1 MFLSIAQAPA
11 AQESQPEEFRA
22 LLYKRLDE
30 KDSAP
35 FQDAALYLRWFF
47 KPNLLSWNEE
57 RDLAMRKIAADI
69 LRGSPPAESLPAF
82 GFDRM
87 ENQDGILTNLSF
99 SIAPSFLNGEKA
111 VFAFFK
117 TTCGYCER
125 ELKELD
131 RYRSARLGTET
142 DASPMNMVGIGL
154 PSGLPEI
161 FDNLESFHQK
171 LELGF
176 PLFKANDKRIMAAYR
191 IRSVP
196 LLILFNEQGKPESTV
211 HFPNQANLGKKLR
224 IILDSF
230 NDGTLQDLLAFANDS
245 KAVQADNSVLAL
257 ADSNSIFA
265 DFYTDPACESCTDFL
280 DNELAAMEKSLGVR
294 FSFTSHDIMD
304 SNSLSRLSALMVSL
318 FELACTGQVYLPVIA
333 WMVRKGESSRGLGLL
348 ALYNTGFILPLA
360 ALFLLAWSGRAIK
373 PVADWFES
381 RVWLSK
387 FLLAAILMVFLVLQ
401 LLR

>member
-1 MFLSIAQAPA
+1 
-11 AQESQPEEFRA
+11 
-22 LLYKRLDE
+22 
-30 KDSAP
+30 
-35 FQDAALYLRWFF
+35 
-47 KPNLLSWNEE
+47 
-57 RDLAMRKIAADI
+57 MRKIAADI
-69 LRGSPPAESLPAF
+69 LRGSPPAEPLPAF

-87 ENQDGILTNLSF
+87 ENQDGIL
-99 SIAPSFLNGEKA
+99 
-111 VFAFFK
+111 
-117 TTCGYCER
+117 
-125 ELKELD
+125 
-131 RYRSARLGTET
+131 TET

-154 PSGLPEI
+154 PSGLPGI

-176 PLFKANDKRIMAAYR
+176 PLFKANDKRIMAVYR
-191 IRSVP
+191 IRPVP

-245 KAVQADNSVLAL
+245 EAAQADNSVLAL

-294 FSFTSHDIMD
+294 FSFTSRDIMD
-304 SNSLSRLSALMVSL
+304 SDSLSRLSALMVSL

-381 RVWLSK
+381 RVWLNK